1 MVPFVRLRAG
11 QTREV
16 SIVRLIDEIVRMTD
30 LLIIELTNYGRF
42 TYSSF
47 RLPSVRLRPKPRTM
61 TIIV

>member
-1 MVPFVRLRAG
+1 M
-11 QTREV
+11 
-16 SIVRLIDEIVRMTD
+16 RLIDEIVRMTD
-30 LLIIELTNYGRF
+30 LLITELTNYGRF